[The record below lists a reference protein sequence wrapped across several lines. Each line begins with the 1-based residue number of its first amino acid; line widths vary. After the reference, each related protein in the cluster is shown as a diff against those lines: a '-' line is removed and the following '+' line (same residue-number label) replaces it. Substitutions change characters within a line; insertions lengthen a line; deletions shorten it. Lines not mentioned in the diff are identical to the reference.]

1 MRAVFIHAPFDVRL
15 GDLPTPNAGP
25 GKVLVDVEAVGLC
38 GSDLHYYK
46 EGGIGAAQTIT
57 VPFVPGH
64 EVAGRVRDAVPERG
78 IAAGAR
84 VVIDPARP
92 CGACEWCHSARHN
105 LCPHTVMLGAPPN
118 HGGMTATVAV
128 ASEQLFAVPDDFSA
142 TITALLEPFGVCIH
156 SLDLARPQWFETV
169 AVLGA
174 GPIGL
179 GIVQLLRVAG
189 IAEPLVVEPVAY
201 RRDRARRLGAG
212 VVFDSVA
219 ALATATGG
227 RGADLVLEATNSPD
241 GFAHAAEAASIGGRL
256 VMVGIPDGNAYGF
269 EAAVARRKQLQVVF
283 SRRMGDVLP
292 RAIRLVAEGRIDLE
306 GWVSHRVGLDDVP
319 RAFAMLADYRDEA
332 AKIVVEPD
340 RPAAPSHSAEIA

>member
-15 GDLPTPNAGP
+15 GDLPTPNAAP
-25 GKVLVDVEAVGLC
+25 GLVLVDIEAVGLC

-46 EGGIGAAQTIT
+46 EGAIGAAQTIT

-64 EVAGRVRDAVPERG
+64 EVAGRVRDALPERQ

-92 CGACEWCHSARHN
+92 CGACEWCHRALHN
-105 LCPHTVMLGAPPN
+105 LCPHTLMLGAPPN

-128 ASEQLFAVPDDFSA
+128 AAEQLFAVPEDFSA
-142 TITALLEPFGVCIH
+142 STTALLEPFGVCIH
-156 SLDLARPQWFETV
+156 SIDLARPQWFETV

-179 GIVQLLRVAG
+179 GILQLLRVAG
-189 IAEPLVVEPVAY
+189 INEPLVVEPVAY
-201 RRDRARRLGAG
+201 RRDAALRLGAG
-212 VVFDSVA
+212 AVFDTVEALVA
-219 ALATATGG
+219 ATRG
-227 RGADLVLEATNSPD
+227 RGADLVLEATNSPA
-241 GFAHAAEAASIGGRL
+241 GFADAAEASVIGGRL
-256 VMVGIPDGNAYGF
+256 VVVGIPDGNAYTF

-292 RAIRLVAEGRIDLE
+292 RAIRLAAEGRIDLE
-306 GWVSHRVGLDDVP
+306 AWVSHRVGLDAVP
-319 RAFAMLADYRDEA
+319 EAFSMLAGYRDGA
-332 AKIVVEPD
+332 LKVVVEPARSSVD
-340 RPAAPSHSAEIA
+340 AERA

>member
-15 GDLPTPNAGP
+15 GDLPTPNAAP
-25 GKVLVDVEAVGLC
+25 GLVLVDVEAVGLC

-46 EGGIGAAQTIT
+46 EGAIGAAQTIT
-57 VPFVPGH
+57 APFVPGH

-92 CGACEWCHSARHN
+92 CGACEWCHRALHN
-105 LCPHTVMLGAPPN
+105 LCPKTLMLGAPPN

-128 ASEQLFAVPDDFSA
+128 APEQLFAVPERFSA
-142 TITALLEPFGVCIH
+142 STTALLEPFGVCIH
-156 SLDLARPQWFETV
+156 AVDLARPQWFETV

-179 GIVQLLRVAG
+179 GILQLLRVAG
-189 IAEPLVVEPVAY
+189 VHEPLVVEPVAY
-201 RRDRARRLGAG
+201 RRDAALRLGAG
-212 VVFDSVA
+212 AVFDTVEALVA
-219 ALATATGG
+219 ATGG
-227 RGADLVLEATNSPD
+227 RGADLVLEATNSPT
-241 GFAHAAEAASIGGRL
+241 GFADAAEAAVIGGRL
-256 VMVGIPDGNAYGF
+256 VVVGIPDGNAYSF

-292 RAIRLVAEGRIDLE
+292 RAIRLAAEGRIDLE
-306 GWVSHRVGLDDVP
+306 AWISHRVGLDAVP
-319 RAFAMLADYRDEA
+319 EAFAMLADYRDGA
-332 AKIVVEPD
+332 LKVLVEPARSGVD
-340 RPAAPSHSAEIA
+340 AERA